1 MKPDFFSRSLHSP
14 GDSRQSED
22 PSYDRTVMAKPS
34 LAAARALAVKWDQ
47 IIGQMNDLR
56 TSADLHLAENI
67 QLLEQLAAT
76 KRDAADRL
84 ALLTTELKRETERS
98 EAYQTSALRLR
109 LKFELMAESLIA
121 ALKQDFPDR
130 RRTVGARDGSTKPG
144 FPGRR
149 RGDTT
154 ERHAASQT
162 DERRNPMQEASDRRQ
177 PANADEKRPV
187 FEEEFSRLLHSASP
201 AAERRSM
208 LENELPTDA
217 DVDVPEDDVSDII
230 EIINRLMPNGGL
242 EERSDE
248 KDGGRDSLDDL
259 IRS

>member
-14 GDSRQSED
+14 DDNRQSEG
-22 PSYDRTVMAKPS
+22 SSHDRTVMAKPS
-34 LAAARALAVKWDQ
+34 LDAARALAVKWDQ
-47 IIGQMNDLR
+47 IIGQLNDLR

-67 QLLEQLAAT
+67 QLLEQLDAT

-84 ALLTTELKRETERS
+84 ALLSTELKRETERS
-98 EAYQTSALRLR
+98 EAYQASALRLR

-130 RRTVGARDGSTKPG
+130 RRAVGARDGSTKPG

-149 RGDTT
+149 RG
-154 ERHAASQT
+154 
-162 DERRNPMQEASDRRQ
+162 
-177 PANADEKRPV
+177 DEKRPV

-208 LENELPTDA
+208 LEDELPIED
-217 DVDVPEDDVSDII
+217 DDVSNII

-242 EERSDE
+242 EEQSDE

-259 IRS
+259 IRP